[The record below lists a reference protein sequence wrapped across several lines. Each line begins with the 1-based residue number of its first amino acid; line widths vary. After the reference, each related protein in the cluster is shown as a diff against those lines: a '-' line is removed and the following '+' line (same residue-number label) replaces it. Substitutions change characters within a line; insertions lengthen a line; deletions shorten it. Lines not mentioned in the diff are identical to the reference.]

1 MTHGCLKNLVVL
13 MFCTMLV
20 GTTRSCLQFE
30 YVLRTDQGEECC
42 PKCVPGHRVKTHCT
56 EWQSTSCIACDE
68 GTYMDKYN
76 GEKQCF
82 QCLNCAEGT
91 GLREI
96 SSCINTRNTVCEPL
110 EGFFCVSG
118 SVDRCVAAQQHST
131 CAPGRY
137 ISTAG
142 TSSTDT
148 VCGDCSEGT
157 FSDGTFK
164 SCQNHTQCSRL
175 QQPGT
180 ISSDSAKERKPENPE
195 FSMQT
200 TQHVKHWLMKQHLRF
215 PLLWSSLIKPSWM
228 TLALTCC
235 TPQGDKDS
243 FFCEFDKSIEPFS
256 SHYKNGSAIMG
267 NLKRT
272 SIPAVPVDLRLHN
285 KTTEASSPAS
295 MTRYLSGTETETLIL
310 GQY

>member
-235 TPQGDKDS
+235 TPQEWISYHGELEEDKYS
-243 FFCEFDKSIEPFS
+243 C
-256 SHYKNGSAIMG
+256 SASG
-267 NLKRT
+267 
-272 SIPAVPVDLRLHN
+272 P
-285 KTTEASSPAS
+285 EASQQDNRGEQPCINDSLFIRDRNRNFDFR
-295 MTRYLSGTETETLIL
+295 TVLNV
-310 GQY
+310 

>member
-180 ISSDSAKERKPENPE
+180 ISSDSVCVEGLTPGEWAGLVAAGISAGICVPLCLLSKRICCKRKETREPRVFHANNATCEALVDEAAP
-195 FSMQT
+195 
-200 TQHVKHWLMKQHLRF
+200 
-215 PLLWSSLIKPSWM
+215 PLPSAVVL
-228 TLALTCC
+228 TDKALLDDA
-235 TPQGDKDS
+235 GAD
-243 FFCEFDKSIEPFS
+243 
-256 SHYKNGSAIMG
+256 
-267 NLKRT
+267 
-272 SIPAVPVDLRLHN
+272 VLH
-285 KTTEASSPAS
+285 PPR
-295 MTRYLSGTETETLIL
+295 MDQLSWGT
-310 GQY
+310 

>member
-1 MTHGCLKNLVVL
+1 
-13 MFCTMLV
+13 
-20 GTTRSCLQFE
+20 
-30 YVLRTDQGEECC
+30 
-42 PKCVPGHRVKTHCT
+42 
-56 EWQSTSCIACDE
+56 
-68 GTYMDKYN
+68 MDKYN

-96 SSCINTRNTVCEPL
+96 SSCKFHQNTVCEPL

-131 CAPGRY
+131 CAPGQY

-157 FSDGTFK
+157 FSDGTFM

-180 ISSDSAKERKPENPE
+180 ISSDSVCLEGLTAAEWTGVVAGI
-195 FSMQT
+195 SA
-200 TQHVKHWLMKQHLRF
+200 VICV
-215 PLLWSSLIKPSWM
+215 PLCLLIKRICCKRKETREPRVFHANNATCEALIDEEAPPLPSAVVL
-228 TLALTCC
+228 TDEALLDDA
-235 TPQGDKDS
+235 GA
-243 FFCEFDKSIEPFS
+243 E
-256 SHYKNGSAIMG
+256 
-267 NLKRT
+267 
-272 SIPAVPVDLRLHN
+272 VPLPSRMDQ
-285 KTTEASSPAS
+285 
-295 MTRYLSGTETETLIL
+295 LSWGT
-310 GQY
+310 